1 MGPKTPKPHECI
13 ELFYLVKRIYCEAR
27 RIFIELVSG
36 RGVPYKLDAFNPI
49 SIEIIKIKQEV
60 TMVEADENAI
70 VIIDNGSGMMK
81 AGIAG
86 EEAPSATF
94 PAIVG
99 RPKNA
104 SAMQGVTQKNEYIG
118 DEAQQKRGVL
128 NLKYPIANGIVTDWE
143 DMEKVWHHTFF
154 NELRVTP
161 SEVQGVLVTEAP
173 RNPKENRERM
183 LTAMF
188 ETFEVKNMYV
198 AIQAVM
204 SLYANGRST
213 GLVVDSGD
221 GVTHTV
227 PVFEGF
233 SIPHAI
239 EKMEIAGRVITD
251 YAQKLLLEAGHSFT
265 SSAELETV
273 KDIKEKLCYVAAD
286 YDAELAAANASSAQ
300 DQTYTLPDKSVIP
313 IKGSIRLQTA
323 ELLFK
328 PELNGKS
335 CLSIHGLAWKSI
347 SSSDVDVRRDLSKNV
362 ILSGG
367 STMYEGLA
375 DRLKAEIEAQAP
387 AGAEIRIIA
396 TQDRKYAVWKG
407 ASTLASLS
415 SFAASWISKEEYD
428 EHGAGIVHRKCQ

>member
-1 MGPKTPKPHECI
+1 M
-13 ELFYLVKRIYCEAR
+13 A
-27 RIFIELVSG
+27 
-36 RGVPYKLDAFNPI
+36 
-49 SIEIIKIKQEV
+49 
-60 TMVEADENAI
+60 EADENAI

-94 PAIVG
+94 PSIVG

-104 SAMQGVTQKNEYIG
+104 SAMQGVTQKSEYIG

-128 NLKYPIANGIVTDWE
+128 NLKYPISNGIVNDWE
-143 DMEKVWHHTFF
+143 DMEKVWHHTFY

-173 RNPKENRERM
+173 RNPKANREKM
-183 LTAMF
+183 LTVMF
-188 ETFEVKNMYV
+188 ETFEVANMYV

-251 YAQKLLLEAGHSFT
+251 YAQKLLLESGHSFT
-265 SSAELETV
+265 STAELEIV
-273 KDIKEKLCYVAAD
+273 KDIKEKLCFVAQD
-286 YDAELAAANASSAQ
+286 YDNERTAAESSSEL
-300 DQTYTLPDKSVIP
+300 DQAYTLPDRSQITV
-313 IKGSIRLQTA
+313 KGTVRMQVP
-323 ELLFK
+323 ELIFK
-328 PELNGKS
+328 PDLNGKS
-335 CLSIHGLAWKSI
+335 CNSIQQLAWTSV
-347 SSSDVDVRRDLSKNV
+347 SNSDVDVRRDLLKNV
-362 ILSGG
+362 IMSGG
-367 STMYEGLA
+367 TTMYEGIS
-375 DRLKAEIEAQAP
+375 DRLKTEITNLAP
-387 AGAEIRIIA
+387 DGSEIRIVA
-396 TQDRKYAVWKG
+396 SPDRKYAVWKG

-415 SFAASWISKEEYD
+415 TFAASWISKEEYE
-428 EHGAGIVHRKCQ
+428 EHGAAIVHRKCS